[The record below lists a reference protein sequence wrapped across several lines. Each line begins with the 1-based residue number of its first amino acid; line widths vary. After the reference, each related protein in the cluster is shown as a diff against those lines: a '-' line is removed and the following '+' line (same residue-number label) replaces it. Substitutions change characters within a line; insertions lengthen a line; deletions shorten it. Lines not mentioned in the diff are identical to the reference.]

1 MHQTDDP
8 KNEEDELFVSGD
20 VNYLFSLSWSEK
32 NK

>member
-1 MHQTDDP
+1 MHQADDP
-8 KNEEDELFVSGD
+8 KNEEDELFMFGD